1 MRRYGVFRLWKALQI
16 AVSSTRTQDEARTT
30 MTRQESPRAS
40 RLAIGL
46 AIGLIFSLVAWAVA
60 AAGLIELL

>member
-1 MRRYGVFRLWKALQI
+1 
-16 AVSSTRTQDEARTT
+16 
-30 MTRQESPRAS
+30 MTRQETPRAS

-46 AIGLIFSLVAWAVA
+46 VIGLIFSLVAWAVA

>member
-1 MRRYGVFRLWKALQI
+1 
-16 AVSSTRTQDEARTT
+16 
-30 MTRQESPRAS
+30 MTRQETPRAS